1 MSQADS
7 PNTMTPSR
15 RALLA
20 GISVAVAPAVG
31 REARAA
37 DEPDIL
43 VEEPQSVASGRSI
56 EQVGE
61 GDDVWDSSAG
71 RMARPLLRR
80 SCDY

>member
-1 MSQADS
+1 
-7 PNTMTPSR
+7 MTPSR

-43 VEEPQSVASGRSI
+43 VDEPQSVASGRSI

-61 GDDVWDSSAG
+61 GDDVWDSWAG